1 MGGGLLNLIAS
12 GEFNIILNGNPK
24 KTFFKTTY
32 LKHTSFEL
40 QRFQIESSF
49 ENALSLFTNS
59 LFKFTISNIG
69 DLLMDTFFS
78 FSLPDIY
85 SPIYTIP
92 VSTQDIS
99 GLIYCQ
105 PYEFRWIENIGVQF
119 IKKVT
124 YLIDGRPIQEY
135 SGHYLY
141 CKSKRDLSSTKL
153 ELFNTMIGNTKEFT
167 EPELFNNNNGNY
179 PSVSWGGLNETHY
192 PNGLE
197 PSIRGKRIFVPLYLW
212 ETFSSYQSFPLL
224 LLQYSKLEI
233 HIECRPLCEL
243 FKVRD
248 LNYFESWVDKLCP
261 ATQLPSNITNTFKY
275 YDPPFIHPD
284 LTDER
289 YNILFFL
296 KPPPTNTFCLGDI
309 SYNSIANI
317 TKYENIQKVF
327 KDISIKHY
335 SKLPNFGFENI
346 SLYSTI
352 AFLSE
357 DERQFLCQQTQQ
369 YLVKKIF
376 ERTIYNVQGTRKE
389 DIQSYGMTVSWMWFF
404 QRTDVILRNEWS
416 NYSNWLYNN
425 KMPYPCILSLDLLN
439 TLSNVNIPYITPQ
452 NKKYLLNSLNPC
464 VQYISG
470 PTHPGNKKIIM
481 ENWGLYCNEL
491 VREEILPYGI
501 NNYIENY
508 LKVEGDP
515 DDDIYCYNF
524 NIEKNS
530 SLNPS
535 GAMNMMK
542 FNNITF
548 EFTTIDPYREISVSS
563 GTELSSLVSNENSN
577 ENKYCISS
585 SKYEHFD
592 YNYNLHIMEERYNIL
607 QFSNGIVDYL
617 FPN

>member
-12 GEFNIILNGNPK
+12 GELNVILNGNPK

-167 EPELFNNNNGNY
+167 NPELFNNNNGNY

-261 ATQLPSNITNTFKY
+261 ATQLPTNITNTFKY
-275 YDPPFIHPD
+275 YDPPFIQPD
-284 LTDER
+284 LSDER

-296 KPPPTNTFCLGDI
+296 KPPPPNSFCLGDI
-309 SYNSIANI
+309 SYNII
-317 TKYENIQKVF
+317 TTLTKYENIQKVF
-327 KDISIKHY
+327 KDISIKNY

-352 AFLSE
+352 AFLSD

-425 KMPYPCILSLDLLN
+425 IMPYPCILSLDLLN
-439 TLSNVNIPYITPQ
+439 SLSNVNIPYITPQ
-452 NKKYLLNSLNPC
+452 NKKYLLTSLNPC

-470 PTHPGNKKIIM
+470 PTHPGNKKNIM
-481 ENWGLYCNEL
+481 VNWGLYCNEL

-524 NIEKNS
+524 NIEKNN

-548 EFTTIDPYREISVSS
+548 EFTTIDPYREVSS
-563 GTELSSLVSNENSN
+563 GNEFNIVDNNENN
-577 ENKYCISS
+577 NQNRYCIESS
-585 SKYEHFD
+585 NYEDFD
-592 YNYNLHIMEERYNIL
+592 YNYNLHIME
-607 QFSNGIVDYL
+607 
-617 FPN
+617 

>member
-275 YDPPFIHPD
+275 YDPPFIQPD